1 MTVLEFYFEKLYGD
15 KAEDEVDRV
24 RHICYDLLQEYQ
36 HRVGMETDV
45 GGDSSAH
52 PEIVTETLSE
62 FDLFVSRKR
71 SKKMK
76 NVRSE
81 LDHYLEDDVLPRT
94 SGFDVL
100 NWWKASGPKYP
111 TLQAIARDIL
121 AIPVSTVA
129 SELAFSTSGRL
140 VSPHRS
146 RLHPNTLE
154 ALMCAQSWLWG
165 EEMKGNSTLESV
177 GYATIYDDDEI
188 DSDQSCATF
197 VLVVIFFVLIHIF
210 YILLLILIIC
220 FFFLLLFNRN
230 SS

>member
-1 MTVLEFYFEKLYGD
+1 MF
-15 KAEDEVDRV
+15 
-24 RHICYDLLQEYQ
+24 I
-36 HRVGMETDV
+36 
-45 GGDSSAH
+45 
-52 PEIVTETLSE
+52 
-62 FDLFVSRKR
+62 SRKR

-129 SELAFSTSGRL
+129 SESAFSTSGRL

-165 EEMKGNSTLESV
+165 EEMKGIISSSLHIIISLFI
-177 GYATIYDDDEI
+177 IYITME
-188 DSDQSCATF
+188 
-197 VLVVIFFVLIHIF
+197 
-210 YILLLILIIC
+210 
-220 FFFLLLFNRN
+220 
-230 SS
+230 